1 MSIASVYE
9 EAYNAALSEEPMT
22 AIARQQLTK
31 DYNRRMKALPESER
45 DEVSNILAKVIQH
58 YQQETK
64 APKTRVVTL
73 KKKTV
78 PGSNGSKT
86 YFYDLEDLPD
96 VLATTLLLVLRHIF
110 PL

>member
-9 EAYNAALSEEPMT
+9 EAYNTALSEDPMT
-22 AIARQQLTK
+22 AIERQQLTK
-31 DYNRRMKALPESER
+31 EYNRRMKALSEADR
-45 DEVSNILAKVIQH
+45 AEVSNILAKVINH

-64 APKTRVVTL
+64 APKSRAITL

-86 YFYDLEDLPD
+86 YFYDLEDFPE
-96 VLATTLLLVLRHIF
+96 VLATTLLLVLRYIF